1 MQDDMNV
8 SMAGLTDMSMGE
20 VKRLDDSEANN
31 FSMAELSVDDVDE
44 SGASGRMRS
53 GKISST
59 ALPKG
64 NILDALKEED
74 MQLLKMKEQE
84 DLIEQKKRK
93 LNDSVAAFQEVDE
106 SDYDSEDDAQPSG
119 GIKRRTFG
127 KSGAG
132 FNR

>member
-127 KSGAG
+127 KSAAG

>member
-106 SDYDSEDDAQPSG
+106 SDYDSEDDA
-119 GIKRRTFG
+119 
-127 KSGAG
+127 
-132 FNR
+132 